1 MGIVIMSKNKV
12 HYARGGFVIGVGE
25 IPGSTNFVLVEGDE
39 VLVAINAGKT
49 VTVVDGQVV
58 IAESRATKWSEVRAA
73 RDYLLAES
81 DVEILRINDR
91 EAISGDINMDMRQSL
106 ALYRQSLRDITTQ
119 ENPFDITW
127 PVWSQI

>member
-1 MGIVIMSKNKV
+1 MSRSKV
-12 HYARGGFVIGVGE
+12 HYARGGFVVGVGE
-25 IPGSTNFVLVEGDE
+25 IPGSTNFIEVEGNE

-58 IAESRATKWSEVRAA
+58 IAESRATKLSEVRAA

-81 DVEILRINDR
+81 DVEILKINDL
-91 EAISGDINMDMRQSL
+91 EAISGDSQPELRQSL
-106 ALYRQSLRDITTQ
+106 AVYRQGLRDITTQ
-119 ENPFDITW
+119 EDPFDITW